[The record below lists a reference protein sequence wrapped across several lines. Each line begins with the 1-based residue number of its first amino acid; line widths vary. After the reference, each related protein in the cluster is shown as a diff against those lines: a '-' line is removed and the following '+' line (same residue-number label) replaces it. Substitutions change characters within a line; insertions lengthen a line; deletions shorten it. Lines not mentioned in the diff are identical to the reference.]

1 MRNPWFLLFVG
12 LLAFAQAMLWMDSGD
27 EERAEPLAATDTTA
41 VPLPDPGSSEDIRA
55 AETPGAAPVE
65 ADAMHPG
72 DTHARS
78 RDTTRDSTLS
88 DIPARGMVAP
98 TGTPKVAEATREEPT
113 RGELIIS
120 GRVLDQ
126 NGQRLS
132 GIEIVARPLAQRGL
146 GSADINIETRTN
158 SEGHYT
164 IEGLLPGD
172 YEVSTL
178 EKAGYPSARKTFRAG
193 VDSADLVLFGSTTVQ
208 LHGRVTDA
216 RGSALAEVEVSP
228 GGRNTARVWTDADGA
243 YRTQLTVTNPEASH
257 TVVFRLAGYHE
268 ERVNLTARELAGAAE
283 HRADVTLRSQGETA
297 AVSGTLRS
305 PRGDPVAGETV
316 QLQSAAL
323 DTRYTATSGA
333 DGAFTMGAVEP
344 GSDYRVTVHPRGAY
358 ENYWQQDIAIDHP
371 GTMIEITLQPL
382 ASGRLTGRMIDVEG
396 YPLPGFTVLLKS
408 TKSQRRYV
416 AVTSDDGG
424 YFNVEDAPAG
434 QLMFFTRSDPRF
446 GITGIT
452 LEQGTTV
459 TTEVVVDWGDNEL
472 LGRVADQNGAPVAG
486 AAVHLTWQHSHRGTR
501 SNSMRRTVT
510 DSAGSFR
517 FTRLG
522 PGPHRIQV
530 SAPGYQN
537 VTVDHNVDGY
547 PGEVAVT
554 VREAPPQ

>member
-27 EERAEPLAATDTTA
+27 EERVDPAADADISA
-41 VPLPDPGSSEDIRA
+41 VPLPDPGGSEDIRA
-55 AETPGAAPVE
+55 AETPSAAPVKT
-65 ADAMHPG
+65 DPMLRS
-72 DTHARS
+72 DTDPRS
-78 RDTTRDSTLS
+78 RDTTRDNTPSAN
-88 DIPARGMVAP
+88 PARGIVAP
-98 TGTPKVAEATREEPT
+98 TGTPKVAGSASEEPT
-113 RGELIIS
+113 RGDLIIS

-132 GIEIVARPLAQRGL
+132 GIEIVARPLGQRGL
-146 GSADINIETRTN
+146 ASADINIETRSN
-158 SEGHYT
+158 SEGQYT

-193 VDSADLVLFGSTTVQ
+193 VDSADLVLFGGTTVQ
-208 LHGRVTDA
+208 IHGRVTDA

-228 GGRNTARVWTDADGA
+228 GGQHAARVWTDADGD

-268 ERVNLTARELAGAAE
+268 ERVNLTTKELAGADE
-283 HRADVTLRSQGETA
+283 HRADVTLRTQGGTA

-305 PRGDPVAGETV
+305 RRGDPVAGETV

-323 DTRYTATSGA
+323 GTRYTATSGA
-333 DGAFTMGAVEP
+333 DGAFVMGAVEP

-358 ENYWQQDIAIDHP
+358 ENYWQQDIEIDHP
-371 GTMIEITLQPL
+371 GTGIEITLEPL

-416 AVTSDDGG
+416 TVTSDDGG
-424 YFNVEDAPAG
+424 YFIVEDAPAG
-434 QLMFFTRSDPRF
+434 NLMFFTRSDPRF

-459 TTEVVVDWGDNEL
+459 GTEVVVDWGDNEL
-472 LGRVADQNGAPVAG
+472 VGRVADQNRAPVAG
-486 AAVHLTWQHSHRGTR
+486 AAVRLTWQHSHRGTR
-501 SNSMRRTVT
+501 SNSLRRTVT
-510 DSAGSFR
+510 DAAGSFR

-522 PGPHRIQV
+522 PGPHQIQV
-530 SAPGYQN
+530 SAPGYQS

-547 PGEVAVT
+547 PGEVVVT
-554 VREAPPQ
+554 VRETPPQ